1 MKQFMMK
8 HFGRNSMENT
18 ITKEDI
24 QKENELIRIG
34 LEKAYEKLVKFKKEK
49 NSPLVVSENGKIV
62 FITPDK
68 IPLKANYT
76 K

>member
-1 MKQFMMK
+1 MMTS
-8 HFGRNSMENT
+8 FGRNLMENT
-18 ITKEDI
+18 ITKKDI

-49 NSPLVVSENGKIV
+49 NSPLVVFENGKIV
-62 FITPDK
+62 HIAPDQ
-68 IPLKANYT
+68 IPPKTSYS